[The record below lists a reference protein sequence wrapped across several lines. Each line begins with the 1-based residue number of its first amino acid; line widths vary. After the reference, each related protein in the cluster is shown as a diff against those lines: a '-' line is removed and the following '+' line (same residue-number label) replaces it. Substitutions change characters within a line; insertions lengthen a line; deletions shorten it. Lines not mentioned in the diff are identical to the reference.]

1 VGSTGE
7 EERMSPEIRIES
19 PRKVFG
25 EDAHSALTDPCHFRG
40 RLYVAFRTCPDGHMI
55 FPS

>member
-1 VGSTGE
+1 
-7 EERMSPEIRIES
+7 MSPGMRIES
-19 PRKVFG
+19 RRKVYG
-25 EDAHSALTDPCHFRG
+25 EDAHRALTDPCHFRG